1 VSKVLIRVKYLDD
14 GYDMVKKNVLDILLD
29 SNKVVEFKRATGWVR
44 VGVDPIRKTRR
55 DRTTIQ
61 Q

>member
-1 VSKVLIRVKYLDD
+1 VLIRVKYLDY
-14 GYDMVKKNVLDILLD
+14 GYDMVKKNVLDILID

>member
-1 VSKVLIRVKYLDD
+1 MLIRVKYLDY
-14 GYDMVKKNVLDILLD
+14 GYDMVKKNVVDILID

-44 VGVDPIRKTRR
+44 IGVDPIRKTRR